1 MKELVKK
8 FFKYDIGVIAENSHL
23 KIKILHV
30 KINVKMISVSNKEG
44 KELHENIRLMFIAS
58 FRFMT

>member
-8 FFKYDIGVIAENSHL
+8 FFKYDIRVIAENNHL